1 MDLSIL
7 VSMGLSIVYAAIGVI
22 FCLIGYF
29 ILKREKSYDLNEE
42 IDNHNKAAGIMVCG
56 LFIAIAIVMSGALA

>member
-1 MDLSIL
+1 MDLSVL
-7 VSMGLSIVYAAIGVI
+7 VNMGLSIVYVAIGVV

-29 ILKREKSYDLNEE
+29 ILKAEKSYDLNEE
-42 IDNHNKAAGIMVCG
+42 FYNHNKAAGIMVAG

>member
-1 MDLSIL
+1 MDITILTSLALS
-7 VSMGLSIVYAAIGVI
+7 VVYVAIGVV
-22 FCLIGYF
+22 FCIVGYF
-29 ILKREKSYDLNEE
+29 ILKSEKSYDLNEE